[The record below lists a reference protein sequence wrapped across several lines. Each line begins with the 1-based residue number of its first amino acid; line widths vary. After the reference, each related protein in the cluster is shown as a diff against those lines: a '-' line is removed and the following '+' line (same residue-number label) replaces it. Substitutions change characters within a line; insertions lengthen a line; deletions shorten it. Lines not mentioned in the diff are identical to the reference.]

1 MKRCFTS
8 CLLAGFFLAG
18 AARADTVTEFPTP
31 VGSRQALV
39 CQPAGAGPF
48 PAVVFNHGSIVDGL
62 GVQGAASRGYDLVGF
77 CEALAK
83 EGYLAFLPIREAA
96 PMGQGFDSY
105 KEDYPAVATA
115 ALDHVKT
122 LPGADPRRIAL
133 MGFSMGGLTSV
144 AAAPGR
150 TDLKALV
157 LLAPAAGRGKIREA
171 VKEIPRLGAPVLL
184 LVEQGD
190 ARPILFGVS
199 LLEEELKKHGKEARV
214 IRYSGGGG
222 HRFFYTVGPFWADV
236 TAFLKEKMR

>member
-1 MKRCFTS
+1 MKRCLTS
-8 CLLAGFFLAG
+8 CLLAVLLPAG

-48 PAVVFNHGSIVDGL
+48 PAVVFIHGSIVDGL

-157 LLAPAAGRGKIREA
+157 LLAPAAG
-171 VKEIPRLGAPVLL
+171 
-184 LVEQGD
+184 
-190 ARPILFGVS
+190 
-199 LLEEELKKHGKEARV
+199 
-214 IRYSGGGG
+214 G